1 MTGPPSFKFR
11 TWWAASVSRRIGTIM
26 LLSVVLTTAVAA
38 VSLRGLSALNSQLD
52 KMVAEQSRAAEL
64 VGRMLDASR
73 ELSDSTRRAATAT
86 TQEERDAAL
95 AQFEEA
101 KKAFGARIDELSAEL
116 HDAPELQAALQE
128 GLSGFVISAVK
139 ASRLMQAGRQAEA
152 ERELF
157 NSFDPKLLAYALTTI
172 SGVVRHTDSSAKAVA
187 GSGHAAYDRTL
198 STLVPILCIV
208 AFSVLAG
215 HWLVQ
220 RTVIKPVQRVAQ
232 AAEQL
237 AQGRFDADLQTSAI
251 DECGEMLRGMATL
264 REQLATMIDAIGSAS
279 RAVTGTADRLGND
292 NHELSARSHEQAK
305 AVQSAVASLDSL
317 NDMARRSSEHLQQIS
332 AQMRAA
338 LGTAQQGKNVVTD
351 VVTAMQ
357 ATTEASRRIANTVDM
372 IREIAFKTNIL
383 ALNAAVEAARAGEH
397 GRGFAVVASEV
408 RTLAGKSASAAKEI
422 DALIV
427 SSSDTVA
434 ASTRLAGEAALALQN
449 IVRQVHA
456 ATDRIGEISHA
467 SSEQSRRV
475 DEVSSAIDEID
486 AGTQRNVQMV
496 AAATEATE
504 MLRGE
509 ARLLTESLGVFGHDQ
524 AEPAK
529 RAGPQDS
536 GPQREP
542 QQHAA

>member
-1 MTGPPSFKFR
+1 MVKLPSFNIRK
-11 TWWAASVSRRIGTIM
+11 WWSASVSRRIGTIM
-26 LLSVVLTTAVAA
+26 LLSAVLTIAVGA

-52 KMVAEQSRAAEL
+52 KTVAEQSRAAEL

-73 ELSDSTRRAATAT
+73 ELSDSTRHAAAAT
-86 TQEERDAAL
+86 TQEERTAAL
-95 AQFEEA
+95 AKFEEA

-116 HDAPELQAALQE
+116 QDAPELQTALQE
-128 GLSGFVISAVK
+128 GVSGFVISAVK
-139 ASRLMQAGRQAEA
+139 ASRLMQAGRYDEA

-172 SGVVRHTDSSAKAVA
+172 SGVVRHTDHSVKAVA
-187 GSGHAAYDRTL
+187 GSGHAVYDRTL
-198 STLVPILCIV
+198 SILVPILCIV

-215 HWLVQ
+215 HWLLL
-220 RTVIKPVQRVAQ
+220 RTVIKPVQRVAR

-237 AQGRFDADLQTSAI
+237 AQGRFDADLQTTAV

-279 RAVTGTADRLGND
+279 RAVTGTADQLGND

-305 AVQSAVASLDSL
+305 AVQSAAASLDSL

-332 AQMRAA
+332 EQMRAA
-338 LGTAQQGKNVVTD
+338 LGTAQQGKNVVAE

-397 GRGFAVVASEV
+397 GRGFAVVANEV

-422 DALIV
+422 DALIA

-434 ASTRLAGEAALALQN
+434 ASTRLAGDAALALEN

-475 DEVSSAIDEID
+475 DEVSNAIDEID
-486 AGTQRNVQMV
+486 AGTRRNVQMV
-496 AAATEATE
+496 SAATEATE

-509 ARLLTESLGVFGHDQ
+509 ARSLTESLGSYGQ
-524 AEPAK
+524 AA
-529 RAGPQDS
+529 
-536 GPQREP
+536 
-542 QQHAA
+542 